1 MAVDYFLK
9 LDGIAGEST
18 DAKHKEE
25 IELVSFD
32 WGVSQASGGRP
43 GSGGGA
49 GKAQFKQFEFLMRV
63 NKASPQLFLATV
75 TGKHIKQA
83 NLSVRRAGKE
93 QLEYLKIKFTDIL
106 VSSFN
111 QAAGAE
117 QPEELV
123 AFNFAKIEI
132 EYTTQSPKGGSAGSV
147 KAGWDLSKNAKI

>member
-9 LDGIAGEST
+9 IDGIAGEST

-25 IELVSFD
+25 IELVSFN
-32 WGVSQASGGRP
+32 WGVAQQSSGRA

-49 GKAQFKQFEFLMRV
+49 GKAQFKGFEFIMRV

-75 TGKHIKQA
+75 SGKHIKEA
-83 NLSVRRAGKE
+83 NLSVRKAGKS

-111 QAAGAE
+111 QAAGAD
-117 QPEELV
+117 QPEEMV
-123 AFNFAKIEI
+123 AFNFAKIQI
-132 EYTTQSPKGGSAGSV
+132 EYSAQSAKGSAAAGI
-147 KAGWDLSKNAKI
+147 KAGWDLKQNVKI